1 GTPTISSSIRWD
13 HPKDWYISNFES
25 QLYTNSRER
34 YVEILLNDEDYEFMC
49 GHVIDGRNLL
59 PAMGY
64 LVLVWQTIGMR
75 KGEVYTAVPIIFQ
88 DVRFIRATHLSKN
101 NAVNL
106 KIAILE
112 DGKFEITEGDSVIVT
127 GTVQDT
133 SNPEQ
138 EMVRR
143 DLLPEIND
151 EEELM
156 TERDI
161 YKELRLRGYQYS
173 GWFRGIHSASIS
185 GNKGHIFWRK
195 NWVAFMDAML
205 HMFIIGND
213 NRELYIPTSLQK
225 LVINPMLH
233 SKLQKSTICMED
245 TKNMDQLLPVRVHKE
260 IDTIISG
267 GIEIRGLRT
276 TQISRRKLAQNTVIE
291 EYVFVAHHD
300 RANISLDEAIRI
312 SAQLALEDHL
322 ITKVKVI
329 EVVEDVDDVALE
341 YLSSSLLID
350 AFGDE
355 PLIQTNITL
364 LTSPNRFSPADLPQ
378 NISLGDL
385 NKSSVDDK
393 VLIVAGFNL
402 LTKQQALLERLLS
415 FLKGGG
421 YLLTRE
427 KCDVIDYTKY
437 LQQYELNV
445 ILEKRTDKEMIVLLK
460 KTVMIG
466 KRIVVYINND
476 NFNWLED
483 LKPLVSDESKLEK
496 NNRIVI
502 VGERHFECG
511 LLGFIN
517 CLRKEPGGELV
528 RGVLIQDEKAPKF
541 SLQDPFYVQQLQK
554 DMVINVLR
562 SNKSWGS
569 YRHLRL
575 SKSKAEPVSTAHVC
589 QMVNGDLSTFYWREN
604 NLSVET
610 REDLVRVIYSSLNFK
625 DVMLATGKI
634 FVQIIPR
641 GRLCQS
647 VPLGMEYVGF
657 DADGQRVMGVCETDC
672 IANVVVKNKEFC
684 WKIPDAWTFE
694 AAATVPCVYSTVYLA
709 LYIYG
714 KMRKGKKVLIHSG
727 TGGVGQAAIRLALKE
742 GCEVF
747 TTVGTNDKRNFIKKI
762 FPTILEKHIENSRDT
777 SFEQMIMRETNG
789 RGVDIVL
796 NSLAEEKLIASVRCL
811 AQNGHFLE
819 IGKFDFISNNPL
831 DISLFRKGIIFHGV
845 LLDNM
850 FSDNHHKYKS
860 LLYKMVADG
869 LRDGTIEPIQAK
881 IFPKTEI
888 EEAFRYMASGKHM
901 GKIIINMQEPDK
913 PLDKPIFA
921 YRRYYCL
928 RNKNYVI
935 LGGLGGFGL
944 ELTNWLI
951 LRGARN
957 VVLISRTGMKNGYQR
972 MKVCLWKSYGVNVSI
987 VTGINVTDPRDCEYL
1002 LQT

>member
-1 GTPTISSSIRWD
+1 MLS
-13 HPKDWYISNFES
+13 KVS
-25 QLYTNSRER
+25 QLSINSRET
-34 YVEILLNDEDYEFMC
+34 YLEISLNHEDYEFMY

-64 LVLVWQTIGMR
+64 LVFVWQTIGMR
-75 KGEVYTAVPIIFQ
+75 KGEVYTTVPIIFQ
-88 DVRFIRATHLSKN
+88 DVRFIRATHLSKK

-112 DGKFEITEGDSVIVT
+112 DGKFEITEGDSVVVT

-138 EMVRR
+138 EMIRR
-143 DLLPEIND
+143 DLLLPEIND

-161 YKELRLRGYQYS
+161 YKELRLRGYHYS

-205 HMFIIGND
+205 HMCIIGND
-213 NRELYIPTSLQK
+213 NRELYIPTSFQK

-233 SKLQKSTICMED
+233 SKLLKSTICVED
-245 TKNMDQLLPVRVHKE
+245 TKNMKQLIPVRVYKE

-267 GIEIRGLRT
+267 GIEIRGFKT
-276 TQISRRKLAQNTVIE
+276 TQISRRKLAQDTVIE
-291 EYVFVAHHD
+291 EYIFVAHHD
-300 RANISLDEAIRI
+300 RANISLDEAIWI
-312 SAQLALEDHL
+312 SAQLALEDHQ

-329 EVVEDVDDVALE
+329 ELVEDVDDVEIE

-378 NISLGDL
+378 NISLGEL
-385 NKSSVDDK
+385 NKSFVDDK

-427 KCDVIDYTKY
+427 KCDAINYTKY

-460 KTVMIG
+460 KKVLIG
-466 KRIVVYINND
+466 KRIVVYIHND

-483 LKPLVSDESKLEK
+483 LKPLVSDESKFEK

-502 VGERHFECG
+502 VGEKDFECG

-517 CLRKEPGGELV
+517 CLRKEPGGEHV

-575 SKSKAEPVSTAHVC
+575 SKPKAEPVPTAHVC
-589 QMVNGDLSTFYWREN
+589 QMLGHQHHRFY
-604 NLSVET
+604 
-610 REDLVRVIYSSLNFK
+610 
-625 DVMLATGKI
+625 
-634 FVQIIPR
+634 
-641 GRLCQS
+641 
-647 VPLGMEYVGF
+647 
-657 DADGQRVMGVCETDC
+657 
-672 IANVVVKNKEFC
+672 VKK
-684 WKIPDAWTFE
+684 WA
-694 AAATVPCVYSTVYLA
+694 
-709 LYIYG
+709 
-714 KMRKGKKVLIHSG
+714 
-727 TGGVGQAAIRLALKE
+727 
-742 GCEVF
+742 
-747 TTVGTNDKRNFIKKI
+747 
-762 FPTILEKHIENSRDT
+762 
-777 SFEQMIMRETNG
+777 
-789 RGVDIVL
+789 
-796 NSLAEEKLIASVRCL
+796 
-811 AQNGHFLE
+811 
-819 IGKFDFISNNPL
+819 
-831 DISLFRKGIIFHGV
+831 
-845 LLDNM
+845 
-850 FSDNHHKYKS
+850 
-860 LLYKMVADG
+860 
-869 LRDGTIEPIQAK
+869 
-881 IFPKTEI
+881 
-888 EEAFRYMASGKHM
+888 
-901 GKIIINMQEPDK
+901 
-913 PLDKPIFA
+913 
-921 YRRYYCL
+921 
-928 RNKNYVI
+928 
-935 LGGLGGFGL
+935 
-944 ELTNWLI
+944 
-951 LRGARN
+951 
-957 VVLISRTGMKNGYQR
+957 
-972 MKVCLWKSYGVNVSI
+972 
-987 VTGINVTDPRDCEYL
+987 
-1002 LQT
+1002 